1 MFTSIQPFNKTII
14 LKQYLLL
21 LGGFL
26 GFCCVFVTGIVAGN
40 DIVQTLFNASIG
52 CIVGGM
58 MLKWLG
64 IIIID
69 CYVSQKRMEAQAA
82 IDAAS
87 TNEEPPASKGGR

>member
-1 MFTSIQPFNKTII
+1 VFSSIQPFNSSTA

-40 DIVQTLFNASIG
+40 DIVQTLFNASVG

-69 CYVSQKRMEAQAA
+69 CYISQKRTEARAAMEAAA
-82 IDAAS
+82 ADDSSS
-87 TNEEPPASKGGR
+87 TQKGDG